1 MIAIPRWNVIRAV
14 GFILV
19 VMMLGIMV
27 SNNTHAANLPST
39 ITSGSYSSS
48 DDTILSGGT
57 TLDVGSMLSNA
68 ALGSLP
74 AATFTAIRTDFIGS
88 LTIALPTWG
97 SSAWTANNIPL
108 HALIQ
113 DGSGGLSLSIIAWIT
128 ISGVLSLG
136 SNITIA
142 GGNFEFSRNSSIF
155 RDLISSQALF
165 WLLQGVPTRPCTPR
179 VERHHT

>member
-1 MIAIPRWNVIRAV
+1 MMMIAIPRWNVIRAV

-39 ITSGSYSSS
+39 ITSGSYTSS

-74 AATFTAIRTDFIGS
+74 AATFTAIRTDFIGA
-88 LTIALPTWG
+88 LTIALH
-97 SSAWTANNIPL
+97 SSETAWTSNNIPL
-108 HALIQ
+108 HVLIQ
-113 DGSGGLSLSIIAWIT
+113 DDEA
-128 ISGVLSLG
+128 V
-136 SNITIA
+136 
-142 GGNFEFSRNSSIF
+142 
-155 RDLISSQALF
+155 
-165 WLLQGVPTRPCTPR
+165 VYPCR
-179 VERHHT
+179 